1 MKREENY
8 MEKILIVED
17 DQDIRDVL
25 IEALTRWGYQTVT
38 VDNGRQ
44 GLEMFRSDSFGL
56 ILTDIRMPIMDGL
69 TMLKIIK
76 KENSLIPIIV
86 ITGYPSVKSA
96 VESLMEGADYYIV
109 KPIPL
114 DDLEAKILKSFEKRK
129 IQQSLINRK
138 HVITALLWSI
148 PVWILLGF
156 LIGWQLF

>member
-1 MKREENY
+1 

-25 IEALTRWGYQTVT
+25 VEALTRWGYQAVT

-44 GLEMFRSDSFGL
+44 GLEMFRADTFGL
-56 ILTDIRMPIMDGL
+56 IITDIRMPIMDGL
-69 TMLKIIK
+69 TMLKTIK
-76 KENSLIPIIV
+76 KENSHIPIIV

-114 DDLEAKILKSFEKRK
+114 DDLKAKIMKSFEKRK
-129 IQQSLINRK
+129 VQRVLVNRK
-138 HVITALLWSI
+138 HVITGLICTI
-148 PVWILLGF
+148 PIWVLLGF
-156 LIGWQLF
+156 LIGWLIF